1 MFKKLLIALAL
12 LIFSGCQP
20 QERDWNPIF
29 EDTHFN
35 YFNNRI
41 EKSLALVDELVRSP
55 EGVLQENLE
64 LIRQQLLK
72 LKDYYVPITTVRQE
86 VYDAER
92 YLKIKDTGKAKEL
105 LRRARSKVIS
115 LLGSTDNSVFDKVVV
130 ELTSMIDETLASL
143 EHNDVDTAYIRL
155 KTLGA
160 HVNQMLYKGEL
171 VLSGTEF
178 EK

>member
-1 MFKKLLIALAL
+1 MFKKLLITFVL
-12 LIFSGCQP
+12 LMLSGCQP

-29 EDTHFN
+29 KDTHFN
-35 YFNNRI
+35 YFNTRI
-41 EKSLALVDELVRSP
+41 EESLALVDELAVSP
-55 EGVLQENLE
+55 EESRQEKLA

-72 LKDYYVPITTVRQE
+72 LKDYYVPVTTLRQE

-92 YLKIKDTGKAKEL
+92 YLKIKDIGKAKEL
-105 LRRARSKVIS
+105 LRRGRSTVTS
-115 LLGSTDNSVFDKVVV
+115 LLGNTDKSVFDKVVLD
-130 ELTSMIDETLASL
+130 LTAMIDETLFSL
-143 EHNDVDTAYIRL
+143 DHKDVDTAYARL
-155 KTLGA
+155 KALGA

>member
-1 MFKKLLIALAL
+1 MMLVILM
-12 LIFSGCQP
+12 FSGCQP

-35 YFNNRI
+35 YLNTRI
-41 EKSLALVDELVRSP
+41 EKSLALVNELAVGP
-55 EGVLQENLE
+55 EAARQETLV

-72 LKDYYVPITTVRQE
+72 LKDYYIPITTVRQE

-92 YLKIKDTGKAKEL
+92 YLKIKDMEKAKEL
-105 LRRARSKVIS
+105 LRRGRSKITS
-115 LLGSTDNSVFDKVVV
+115 LLSNTDKSVFDKVVV
-130 ELTSMIDETLASL
+130 DLTSMIDETVFSL
-143 EHNDVDTAYIRL
+143 DHDDVDTAYTRL
-155 KTLGA
+155 KALGA